1 MKTCLILSKDNQWIS
16 VTVPRGLDPLW
27 MDSDV
32 FYYSAMF
39 VAAQERGFS
48 EKKSGEL
55 AEALVNRRLYPGIV
69 YHTIT
74 EKELSLI
81 SGEQHDTPE

>member
-1 MKTCLILSKDNQWIS
+1 METCLILSKDNQWLSI
-16 VTVPRGLDPLW
+16 TVPKGLDPLW
-27 MDSDV
+27 MNGDI

-39 VAAQERGFS
+39 VACQERGFS
-48 EKKSGEL
+48 QKKSGEL

-74 EKELSLI
+74 ESELSLI
-81 SGEQHDTPE
+81 TGEQHDTP

>member
-1 MKTCLILSKDNQWIS
+1 MKNCLIMSKDNTWIS
-16 VTVPRGLDPLW
+16 VPVPRGLDPLW

-48 EKKSGEL
+48 DKKSGEL

-69 YHTIT
+69 YHSALEEDLTDLL
-74 EKELSLI
+74 EKA
-81 SGEQHDTPE
+81 